1 MTKRSTSSNTA
12 TTKNVLT
19 QLVTSLAQAPLTQ
32 SIKATCNS
40 APKDDDKY
48 QKLSDQVKQLQK
60 QIQQVNS
67 ENSVAAY
74 QPVPTGPPAAA
85 SNFNYRP
92 RIR

>member
-19 QLVTSLAQAPLTQ
+19 QLVTSLAQALLTQ
-32 SIKATCNS
+32 SIKATNS

-48 QKLSDQVKQLQK
+48 QKLADQVKQRQK
-60 QIQQVNS
+60 QIQRVNS
-67 ENSVAAY
+67 KNSVAAY

>member
-32 SIKATCNS
+32 SIEATNS

-48 QKLSDQVKQLQK
+48 QKLSDQVQHLQK
-60 QIQQVNS
+60 QIQRGNS
-67 ENSVAAY
+67 KNSVAAY
-74 QPVPTGPPAAA
+74 QPVSTGPPAAA

-92 RIR
+92 KIR

>member
-12 TTKNVLT
+12 TTNVLA

-32 SIKATCNS
+32 SIEATNS

-60 QIQQVNS
+60 QIQRVNS
-67 ENSVAAY
+67 KNSVAAY

>member
-12 TTKNVLT
+12 TTKTVLT

-32 SIKATCNS
+32 SIEATNS
-40 APKDDDKY
+40 APKDDDNY

-60 QIQQVNS
+60 QIQRVNS
-67 ENSVAAY
+67 KNSAAAY

-85 SNFNYRP
+85 SNFNYGP